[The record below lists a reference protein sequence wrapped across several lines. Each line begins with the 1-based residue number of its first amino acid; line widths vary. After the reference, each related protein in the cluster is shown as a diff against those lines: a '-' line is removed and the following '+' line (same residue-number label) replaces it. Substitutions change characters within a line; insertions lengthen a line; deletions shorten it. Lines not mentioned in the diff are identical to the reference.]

1 MYCCL
6 FQALEPGSGP
16 GTTVGITGSLAVK
29 GALCCLMIGMGFTS
43 GGPGADTTYTLTGS
57 GSDCNVR
64 TGAGGKGT
72 RAGTGGKDID
82 ADPESKELTDLQGA
96 KIVSMIVFLR
106 GGGGINTLSDLSTTS
121 DLLNLLCFTF
131 ILLCSN
137 FILLLLS
144 IENVIISFSPSACK
158 TW

>member
-1 MYCCL
+1 
-6 FQALEPGSGP
+6 
-16 GTTVGITGSLAVK
+16 
-29 GALCCLMIGMGFTS
+29 MGFTS
-43 GGPGADTTYTLTGS
+43 GGHGTGVTLTFTGV
-57 GSDCNVR
+57 GSDCNIR
-64 TGAGGKGT
+64 TGAGGKST

-82 ADPESKELTDLQGA
+82 ADPESKELIGLQGA
-96 KIVSMIVFLR
+96 LIVSMIVFLR
-106 GGGGINTLSDLSTTS
+106 GGGIITLSDLSTTS
-121 DLLNLLCFTF
+121 GFLNLLYFSF

>member
-1 MYCCL
+1 
-6 FQALEPGSGP
+6 
-16 GTTVGITGSLAVK
+16 
-29 GALCCLMIGMGFTS
+29 MIGMGFTS
-43 GGPGADTTYTLTGS
+43 GGPGAGATYTLTGS
-57 GSDCNVR
+57 CNVCNVR

-72 RAGTGGKDID
+72 RAGTGGKEIL
-82 ADPESKELTDLQGA
+82 ADPESKTLTGLQGA
-96 KIVSMIVFLR
+96 IIVSMIVFLR

-121 DLLNLLCFTF
+121 DLLNLLCFSF

-144 IENVIISFSPSACK
+144 IENVIIRFSPSACK